1 MSENNVQLNFF
12 SRLGIGKKIVLG
24 YVIVIVLVSISGYY
38 GVSVL
43 RSSRSIDQKVT
54 ETYFPLLNRIDQF
67 KYLVLNAA
75 KLTDNWIYQP
85 SEEDKNELRRLHSE
99 EFPAQK
105 IELVNLMKQLSEE
118 DQLDSLSIAVSSFEA
133 NIERQKEV
141 MSLLNDFSDYDNDE
155 VIFSVIPINDDE
167 IQFVLRDISLSLE
180 RSLEKLESRSDE
192 LISQKYASFDS
203 VESTIITFTLLA
215 ILLGIGMSLVIS
227 RNIMNTLGGEPAEVA
242 AIADQIAQGKLDVVF
257 QKKKFVGLYGS
268 MKEMAEKLNGI
279 VTEVY
284 GGAESIAEASMQ
296 MSSSSQQ
303 VSSGASDQ
311 AASSEEVSASMEE
324 MAANIQQNS
333 DNSQKAEEISL
344 DAMGNVE
351 KSNLAVDKTVGSMK
365 DIADKVSVIS
375 EIARQTNILAL
386 NAAVEAARAGEAG
399 RGFAVVAA
407 EVRRLAENSQTSAV
421 QIDEL
426 CQSSVV
432 VAEEAGQLL
441 KELVP
446 SIQGTVQLVQEINN
460 SSKEQNSGA
469 EQVNGAIQQLN
480 NITQQNAASSE
491 EMASS
496 SEELLSQA
504 DQLKE
509 TIGFFDVGLKVTN
522 KVKLAQKMSLD
533 KNETVSDDHF
543 VSSRAVHS
551 NGININLEE
560 INDRDFEKFV

>member
-1 MSENNVQLNFF
+1 MSNNNVQLNFL
-12 SRLGIGKKIVLG
+12 SRLGIGKKIAIG
-24 YVIVIVLVSISGYY
+24 YAMVIVLVSISGYY

-54 ETYFPLLNRIDQF
+54 EIYLPLLNKIDQF
-67 KYLVLNAA
+67 NYLVTNSG

-85 SEEDKNELRRLHSE
+85 NEEDKNELRRIHSE

-105 IELVNLMKQLSEE
+105 DELENLITRLSKM
-118 DQLDSLSIAVSSFEA
+118 DQVDSLSIAISDFEL
-133 NIERQKEV
+133 NIQRQKEV
-141 MSLLNDFSDYDNDE
+141 MKLLNDFSDYDNDDI
-155 VIFSVIPINDDE
+155 IFSVIPINDDE
-167 IQFVLRDISLSLE
+167 IQFVLRNISLSLE
-180 RSLEKLESRSDE
+180 EISKKMENRSDKLTLE
-192 LISQKYASFDS
+192 KYASFDS
-203 VESTIITFTLLA
+203 VESIIVTFTVLA
-215 ILLGIGMSLVIS
+215 ILLGIGMSLLIS

-242 AIADQIAQGKLDVVF
+242 AIADQIAQGKLDVGF
-257 QKKKFVGLYGS
+257 HKSRFVGLYGS

-279 VTEVY
+279 VTEVHS
-284 GGAESIAEASMQ
+284 GAESIAEASTQ

-351 KSNLAVDKTVGSMK
+351 KSNQAVDKTVTSMR

-399 RGFAVVAA
+399 KGFAVVAA
-407 EVRRLAENSQTSAV
+407 EVRRLAENSQTSAI

-426 CQSSVV
+426 CQSSVE
-432 VAEEAGQLL
+432 VAEEAGLLL

-446 SIQGTVQLVQEINN
+446 SIQNAVQLVQEINN

-504 DQLKE
+504 DRLKQTIE
-509 TIGFFDVGLKVTN
+509 FFDIGFKSEESKGTVIQKKLEDVSENRLDSSVTRN
-522 KVKLAQKMSLD
+522 S
-533 KNETVSDDHF
+533 
-543 VSSRAVHS
+543 
-551 NGININLEE
+551 GINIKLEKMS
-560 INDRDFEKFV
+560 DGDFEKFT